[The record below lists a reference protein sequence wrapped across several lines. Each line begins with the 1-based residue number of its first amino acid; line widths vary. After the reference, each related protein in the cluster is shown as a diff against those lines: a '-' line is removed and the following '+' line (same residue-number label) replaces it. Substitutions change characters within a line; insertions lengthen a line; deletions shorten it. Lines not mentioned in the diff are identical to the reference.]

1 MTGPR
6 KRTLVQ
12 AFLLL
17 AATLVVGTVR
27 PSAAARRKSAPA
39 TKSHSKTVKK
49 NGHKSNRSE
58 SWVSKASA
66 KEIKTKRQR
75 AEAKAR
81 PAKLKKTAA
90 HKAPAK
96 STATKKSASIRRA
109 PSASVRRV
117 AHAPRAT
124 TAIGRTQR
132 SASSA
137 QTPSQA
143 LDSGVREAL
152 QRRQAWAQPRR
163 TALKP
168 AKVQDPPV
176 FDAAVQP
183 AVRESSA
190 KTQPA
195 EPIRMAK
202 ASVADPSTNEDLIR
216 EALAHRGKPYIW
228 GGASRGG
235 FDCSGLVLYVFRK
248 KRGMMLPHSA
258 SAQAKMG
265 SPVAREDLLPGDVVF
280 FAGTYR
286 SGISHVGIYI
296 GENKIIHA
304 ANHKRNVR
312 IDSLTGYYDRKYW
325 GARRLTKTPVRFT
338 PEDLQ
343 ELAPD
348 SSELPETNEP

>member
-1 MTGPR
+1 
-6 KRTLVQ
+6 
-12 AFLLL
+12 
-17 AATLVVGTVR
+17 
-27 PSAAARRKSAPA
+27 
-39 TKSHSKTVKK
+39 
-49 NGHKSNRSE
+49 
-58 SWVSKASA
+58 
-66 KEIKTKRQR
+66 
-75 AEAKAR
+75 
-81 PAKLKKTAA
+81 
-90 HKAPAK
+90 
-96 STATKKSASIRRA
+96 
-109 PSASVRRV
+109 
-117 AHAPRAT
+117 
-124 TAIGRTQR
+124 
-132 SASSA
+132 
-137 QTPSQA
+137 
-143 LDSGVREAL
+143 LDVREAL
-152 QRRQAWAQPRR
+152 QRRQAWAEPRR

-176 FDAAVQP
+176 FDAAVRP
-183 AVRESSA
+183 AVRVAQA

-195 EPIRMAK
+195 EPFRLAQ
-202 ASVADPSTNEDLIR
+202 ASVTDPTTNEDLIR
-216 EALAHRGKPYIW
+216 EALAHRGKPYVW

-265 SPVAREDLLPGDVVF
+265 IPVAREDLLPGDVVF

-286 SGISHVGIYI
+286 SGISHVGIYL

-304 ANHKRNVR
+304 ANHKQNVR

-348 SSELPETNEP
+348 SSELPGTNQP